1 MSTNTD
7 TDITERR
14 YWAVMSDDPALADAR
29 EAMVRTHLCPTDE
42 ALRFPTLVGRWSC
55 ANFDRPVP
63 LVDRR
68 GLVPGDVVYSS
79 HYGEQVVSEVQTTE
93 LANTTLGVG
102 GRPALAPTVGLV
114 FGNGRTERYEGSV
127 PLLASADRTRYG
139 NVAR

>member
-7 TDITERR
+7 ISERP
-14 YWAVMSDDPALADAR
+14 YWPVGSDDPTIAR
-29 EAMVRTHLCPTDE
+29 MREEMGRTYLCPTDD

-79 HYGEQVVSEVQTTE
+79 HYGEQVVREVQTREEPNATR
-93 LANTTLGVG
+93 GVG
-102 GRPALAPTVGLV
+102 GPPALVPTVGLV
-114 FGNGRTERYEGSV
+114 FGNGRTERYEGSM
-127 PLLASADRTRYG
+127 PLLASADGTRYG
-139 NVAR
+139 NLAR

>member
-7 TDITERR
+7 IAARP
-14 YWAVMSDDPALADAR
+14 YWPVGSDDPVLARIR
-29 EAMVRTHLCPTDE
+29 EVMDRTHLCPTDD
-42 ALRFPTLVGRWSC
+42 ALRFQTLVGRWSG

-79 HYGEQVVSEVQTTE
+79 HYGEQIVADVKTTE
-93 LANTTLGVG
+93 LANTTRGVG
-102 GRPALAPTVGLV
+102 GQPALAPTVGLV
-114 FGNGRTERYEGSV
+114 FGDGRTERHEGSM
-127 PLLASADRTRYG
+127 PLLASADGTRYG